1 MIVKSNDSLN
11 AQKSP
16 GAGTTPKTTSCS
28 LARSLRTV
36 MTCTLRRAATRH
48 QFPISSSTTT
58 TAAQSHPTCSLPT
71 TPTPRGGIS
80 PPGHTQRGRT
90 PPEGRSGRSTA
101 AGSKVCSGLW
111 LTTIACRKRVGKG
124 GISSMLSCVCST
136 RCCCCVHSL
145 SFCARLT
152 TSYLY
157 MGMLTRHSAEHDGSV
172 GLVQRRVYRDWGVA
186 TDFVYP

>member
-16 GAGTTPKTTSCS
+16 GAGTPPKTTSCS

-36 MTCTLRRAATRH
+36 MTCTLCRAATRH

-58 TAAQSHPTCSLPT
+58 TAAQSHLTCSLPT

-111 LTTIACRKRVGKG
+111 LTTIACRKRVGHWVASVAS
-124 GISSMLSCVCST
+124 ISSCAARDVVVVFTRFLSV
-136 RCCCCVHSL
+136 L
-145 SFCARLT
+145 
-152 TSYLY
+152 
-157 MGMLTRHSAEHDGSV
+157 D
-172 GLVQRRVYRDWGVA
+172 
-186 TDFVYP
+186 